1 MNKIRAYFE
10 QIVELSDEDWE
21 VFSSKL
27 KKSEFPKKTVLLK
40 TGQVEN
46 YLSFIEKGTVRFYI
60 PKEEND
66 ITFGFKFENQF
77 ISAYDSLIT
86 QSESSYQMETLTP
99 TILWRLTFFD
109 LQDIYSNT
117 TVGNIIGRKIAEALF
132 MMKAKREQ
140 SLLNDTA
147 AERYLKLFSE
157 QPHLIKKI
165 PLKYLASYI
174 GVTPQGLSRIRK
186 RIS

>member
-1 MNKIRAYFE
+1 MNQVREYLE
-10 QIVELSDEDWE
+10 QIVALDDKNWE

-27 KKSEFPKKTVLLK
+27 KKSEFSKKTVLVK

-46 YLSFIEKGTVRFYI
+46 HLSFIEKGTVRFYI
-60 PKEEND
+60 PKVEND

-77 ISAYDSLIT
+77 ISAYDSFIT
-86 QSESSYQMETLTP
+86 QSKSQYQLETMTP
-99 TILWRLTFFD
+99 TTLWRLTFSD
-109 LQDIYSNT
+109 LQDIYNNT
-117 TVGNIIGRKIAEALF
+117 TVGETIGRKVAENLF
-132 MMKAKREQ
+132 MMKTKREL

-147 AERYLKLFSE
+147 EERYLKLFSE
-157 QPHLIKKI
+157 QKRFIKEI

-174 GVTPQGLSRIRK
+174 GVTPQALSRIRK

>member
-1 MNKIRAYFE
+1 MDQIKEYFK
-10 QIVELSDEDWE
+10 QLVELNDKDWE

-27 KKSEFPKKTVLLK
+27 KKSSHSKRTILLK
-40 TGQVEN
+40 TGQIEN
-46 YLSFIEKGTVRFYI
+46 NLSFIEKGTVRFYI

-66 ITFGFKFENQF
+66 VTFGFKFENQF
-77 ISAYDSLIT
+77 FSAYDSFIT
-86 QSESSYQMETLTP
+86 QSKSLYQLETLTP
-99 TILWRLTFFD
+99 TTLWRLTFSD
-109 LQDIYSNT
+109 LQYIYNNT
-117 TVGNIIGRKIAEALF
+117 TVGNIIGRKVAENLF

-147 AERYLKLFSE
+147 EERYLKLFSE
-157 QPHLIKKI
+157 QPHLIKEI

-174 GVTPQGLSRIRK
+174 GVTPQALSRIRK